1 MSRSPIPAAGAAPAA
16 ETTFGMALMVGAM
29 ILVPGLDTLA
39 KLLVERLSPAQ
50 VAAGRFLMQSLILLP
65 ILLVVA
71 PIGPPT
77 RLHLL
82 AGTLLGLALLCLN
95 TALTVLPVA
104 TAIAIFFVEPLILTL
119 LAALLLGERLG
130 WRRLGAVGVGLIG
143 AMMVLR
149 PNLAAYGAAAAW
161 PLATAVL
168 FAGYMLTTRVMT
180 RRGSRLALQ
189 FWLGAV
195 AALVLSLAAGGA
207 ALADPGGGVLL
218 WPTGREMALFAA
230 MGLLAA
236 LAHGMIIAAVARVE
250 AGVVAPFQY
259 LEILSATALGWL
271 VFGDFPDAA
280 TWAGT
285 GLIVSAGVYVFHRER
300 QLARRAAPPAMP
312 RS

>member
-1 MSRSPIPAAGAAPAA
+1 MSRFPTPSAGRVPAA
-16 ETTFGMALMVGAM
+16 ETTLGMALMVGAM
-29 ILVPGLDTLA
+29 VLVPGLDTLA

-50 VAAGRFLMQSLILLP
+50 VAAGRFLVQTLVLLP
-65 ILLVVA
+65 VLLAVA
-71 PIGPPT
+71 PIGSPT

-130 WRRLGAVGVGLIG
+130 WRRLGAVGVGLVG
-143 AMMVLR
+143 ALLVLR
-149 PNLAAYGAAAAW
+149 PNLEAYGPAAAW

-168 FAGYMLTTRVMT
+168 FAGYMLTMRVMT
-180 RRGSRLALQ
+180 RRGSRLCLQ

-195 AALVLSLAAGGA
+195 AALVLALGALGG

-218 WPTGREMALFAA
+218 WPTGPEMALFAA

-236 LAHGMIIAAVARVE
+236 LSHGMIIGAIARVE

-285 GLIVSAGVYVFHRER
+285 ALIVSAGVYVFHRER
-300 QLARRAAPPAMP
+300 QLARGAAAGVARP
-312 RS
+312 